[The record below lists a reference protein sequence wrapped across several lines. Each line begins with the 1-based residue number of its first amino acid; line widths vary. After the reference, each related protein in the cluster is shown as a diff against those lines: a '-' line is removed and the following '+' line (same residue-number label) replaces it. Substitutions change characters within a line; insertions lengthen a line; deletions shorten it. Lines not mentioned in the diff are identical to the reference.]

1 MFVNAVRNT
10 LSNHTEKG
18 NSTGSMKLPAFNRPP
33 PSGGRNSPFLCFE
46 VHKQGNDGPRRTGYD
61 GETKKTQKSAQGT
74 REGVEKGESYLSN
87 LHEMP
92 TRGTLPPLA
101 TSIQLEMRGFV

>member
-1 MFVNAVRNT
+1 M
-10 LSNHTEKG
+10 
-18 NSTGSMKLPAFNRPP
+18 TGP
-33 PSGGRNSPFLCFE
+33 GGRDTME
-46 VHKQGNDGPRRTGYD
+46 KQ
-61 GETKKTQKSAQGT
+61 KTQKSAQGT
-74 REGVEKGESYLSN
+74 RGGVEKGESYLSN